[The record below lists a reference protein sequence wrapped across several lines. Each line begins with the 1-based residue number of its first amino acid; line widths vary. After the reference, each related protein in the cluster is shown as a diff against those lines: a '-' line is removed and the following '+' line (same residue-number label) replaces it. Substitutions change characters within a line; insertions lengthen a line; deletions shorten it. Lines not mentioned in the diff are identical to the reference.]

1 MDSNQ
6 KVLLSLIACA
16 KVRNKVFHAIVVIKG
31 LKGKK

>member
-1 MDSNQ
+1 M
-6 KVLLSLIACA
+6 KYLSALALR